1 MQEVA
6 GNALDLVIRSAQGM
20 GRQRAE
26 VLEAFG
32 CSKKIP
38 ARIDW
43 DTYVAGMRW
52 FESCAENEAAIVEA
66 GARHFLEIPTHRSM
80 VAVLR
85 LFTSP
90 RDFYWVMHRWG
101 GHGMFNNAQTEYQVL
116 GETQLRLRLSV
127 SGQRPPAAFFAITAG
142 AFRAGPNALGYPSSV
157 IRYEIDGNSCDYHI
171 EHASSRSI
179 LGRLRALALSLG
191 SRRGVLDELDRQ
203 KQTLTS
209 QLRELEEAHRQVT
222 HALALRQR
230 FLTTVTHEMRTP
242 LAGVIGM
249 ADLMLD
255 SNTDRSELPT
265 LAQQVSASANELLT
279 LVNDVITLEGEENV
293 VPAPVP
299 VPLGAL
305 GEALIAGHR
314 YAAQNKGL
322 KLVSQLGPRIP
333 AALMMD
339 RERVAKVVRY
349 LLDNAVAFTAKG
361 EVRLE
366 LEQRGEFFEFNV
378 VDTGPGISESALNR
392 IFEPFFQ
399 GDASLTR
406 TKGGLGL
413 GLAVARRVARSIG
426 GEIVVRS
433 VLGVGSTFSFRIP
446 LVSAREEAAAALEQP
461 KQAKPTAETRPSD
474 PEVSPAKPGP
484 AFSGVRALV
493 VEDNLVNQK
502 VLSRILANLGISVEV
517 AENGKQAV
525 EACGARSYDII
536 FMDLQMPVM
545 DGFQAAEAIL
555 SKTDAKKP
563 PILVVTANSEQEFR
577 ARAESVGMTG
587 FIPKPVSRASI
598 EGALKTVSVLP
609 PTPTPTPTP

>member
-6 GNALDLVIRSAQGM
+6 GNALDLVIRSAQAM
-20 GRQRAE
+20 GRERSE
-26 VLEAFG
+26 VLAAFG
-32 CSKKIP
+32 CSERIP
-38 ARIDW
+38 ARLDW

-52 FESCAENEAAIVEA
+52 FESCAESEQAIVEA

-101 GHGMFNNAQTEYQVL
+101 GHGMFNNARTEYQIL
-116 GETQLRLRLSV
+116 GETQLRLTLSV
-127 SGQRPPAAFFAITAG
+127 AGQRPPPAFFAITAG

-157 IRYEIDGNSCDYHI
+157 IRYEIKGNTCDYHI

-179 LGRLRALALSLG
+179 MGRLRAMALSLG

-249 ADLMLD
+249 ADLMRD
-255 SNTDRSELPT
+255 PSTDCTEFPA
-265 LAQQVSASANELLT
+265 LAQQVSASANDLLC
-279 LVNDVITLEGEENV
+279 LVNDIITLEGEYAEV
-293 VPAPVP
+293 VAPNP
-299 VPLGAL
+299 ESLAAL
-305 GEALIAGHR
+305 AEALVSNHR
-314 YAAQNKGL
+314 YAARNKGL
-322 KLVSQLGPRIP
+322 ELTSVVAPGLPPTLMLDRRLVSK
-333 AALMMD
+333 A
-339 RERVAKVVRY
+339 VRY
-349 LLDNAVAFTAKG
+349 LLDNALAFTAKG

-366 LEQRGEFFEFNV
+366 LAQQGANLEVRV
-378 VDTGPGISESALNR
+378 IDTGPGIREGMLSH

-399 GDASLTR
+399 GDATLTR
-406 TKGGLGL
+406 SKGGLGL
-413 GLAVARRVARSIG
+413 GLAVARRVARTIG
-426 GEIVVRS
+426 GEIGVRS
-433 VLGVGSTFSFRIP
+433 ELGVGSTFVLRIP
-446 LVSAREEAAAALEQP
+446 MVAVPADHVIAVEP
-461 KQAKPTAETRPSD
+461 HRPSSD
-474 PEVSPAKPGP
+474 LPGP
-484 AFSGVRALV
+484 KAAEQARVEGKPAQEFCGVRALV

-502 VLSRILANLGISVEV
+502 VLTRILANLGISVEV

-525 EACGARSYDII
+525 EACGPQSYDII

-555 SKTDAKKP
+555 SKPNAKKP
-563 PILVVTANSEQEFR
+563 PILAVTANSEQEFR
-577 ARAESVGMTG
+577 ARAASVGMTG

-598 EGALKTVSVLP
+598 EGALKTVSVVP
-609 PTPTPTPTP
+609 ATPTL